1 VVVEVFVFFS
11 CDLSAAFER
20 QAFCRPPC
28 ATAMAQHLEKHL
40 ATCPCVDEMKKEVD
54 YLCKIKPGDPEKPL
68 GRPVS
73 ATAEIDEKMNNCIT

>member
-1 VVVEVFVFFS
+1 
-11 CDLSAAFER
+11 
-20 QAFCRPPC
+20 
-28 ATAMAQHLEKHL
+28 MAQHLEKHL

-68 GRPVS
+68 GRPIS